1 MRCSA
6 KSWAI
11 VSLKNRLLFVTL
23 DSDVQFVRVFSPLC
37 CYISSGS
44 VVWAVVGGSV
54 GFASVGDLH
63 DDAALP
69 GVEDME
75 SKTESA
81 VFGAL
86 VVDARRI

>member
-6 KSWAI
+6 KSWTI
-11 VSLKNRLLFVTL
+11 VSLKNCLLFVTL
-23 DSDVQFVRVFSPLC
+23 DSDVQFLRVFSSLC
-37 CYISSGS
+37 CYIWDSSGS
-44 VVWAVVGGSV
+44 VWAVVGG
-54 GFASVGDLH
+54 SVGDLH

-81 VFGAL
+81 VF
-86 VVDARRI
+86 